1 MPPVSADMRH
11 FQEETEQNLNKTIE
25 TLKRQMDDE
34 EREKKAMT
42 QDKQALQS
50 VATSLDETNQEL
62 KSQVTVCKAVCKTG
76 ATGISIEGR
85 GGEVRKDGGEP

>member
-1 MPPVSADMRH
+1 MRVPPVSADMRH
-11 FQEETEQNLNKTIE
+11 FQEETEQNLNKTIT

-62 KSQVTVCKAVCKTG
+62 KSQVALCKAAGNTG
-76 ATGISIEGR
+76 AGTSIKR
-85 GGEVRKDGGEP
+85 GDSRRR

>member
-1 MPPVSADMRH
+1 MRH

-62 KSQVTVCKAVCKTG
+62 KSQVGNSLQRCW
-76 ATGISIEGR
+76 
-85 GGEVRKDGGEP
+85 

>member
-1 MPPVSADMRH
+1 MRH

-62 KSQVTVCKAVCKTG
+62 KSQVCNSLQSCL
-76 ATGISIEGR
+76 
-85 GGEVRKDGGEP
+85 